1 MVEVEVEVELHVH
14 GKESVND
21 LAVALS
27 ELTDVDA
34 VLARYAH
41 SVDE

>member
-1 MVEVEVEVELHVH
+1 MVEVELHVH

-27 ELTDVDA
+27 ELKDVDP
-34 VLARYAH
+34 VLASDAH
-41 SVDE
+41 AVGE